1 VTRTFRRVVAA
12 AIATLLVADIA
23 CLATIDRTPDVAEAQ
38 LRTIEAFAAHA
49 RGLPLRH
56 ALHPRFA
63 SRAEFAH
70 LMSRGLTPQQRAAQA
85 SIETP
90 LDSALHALGLL
101 RHDQRLLAEQERVRE
116 LGALGFYDPSSNAI
130 VIRSSARKLPAS
142 VRISLA
148 HEVTHALQA
157 QNGLLGPPDLSD
169 SDYGRTEVWYALV
182 EGDATRIQVR
192 YFRSLTAGEQAQYA
206 AVGRQNATRVAA
218 LKLDPFA
225 YQTTIAN
232 YTLGEPMASLLAARG
247 AGPLEA
253 AFANIPTSD
262 LAEVNPIAAATDRV
276 AANPPTPA
284 SPSGSVVKQRG
295 HFGSVY
301 WYLALAS
308 RLPADEAIAA
318 LDGWNGD
325 SFVLWHDAKASSP
338 PCIRAALR
346 SVTPALAA
354 GLEKWRAASPVG
366 MATVSSAGDVV
377 TVSSCE
383 PTAPTP
389 LAAGFER
396 AIAFLTARNALL
408 SVAIIDGAP
417 VATLA
422 CLNRAYLAYL
432 HTARSPRRI
441 FGGFVPAG
449 NALRDRLRPHCDAGA
464 V

>member
-1 VTRTFRRVVAA
+1 MTRTFRRAIAA
-12 AIATLLVADIA
+12 AIAALLVADIA

-63 SRAEFAH
+63 TRAEFAR
-70 LMSRGLTPQQRAAQA
+70 LMSGGLTPQQRAAQA
-85 SIETP
+85 SIEMP

-116 LGALGFYDPSSNAI
+116 LGALGFYDPGSNAI
-130 VIRSSARKLPAS
+130 VIRSNARKLPAS

-157 QNGLLGPPDLSD
+157 QNGLLGPPNLSEN
-169 SDYGRTEVWYALV
+169 DYGRTQVWYGLV
-182 EGDATRIQVR
+182 EGDATRIQLR
-192 YFRSLTAGEQAQYA
+192 YFRSLTASEQAQYA
-206 AVGRQNATRVAA
+206 AVGRKNATRVAA

-232 YTLGEPMASLLAARG
+232 YTLGEPMAALLAARG

-262 LAEVNPIAAATDRV
+262 LVEVNPIALATDTV
-276 AANPPTPA
+276 ASDPPIPSPPA
-284 SPSGSVVKQRG
+284 GSVVKQRG
-295 HFGSVY
+295 HFGALY

-308 RLPADEAIAA
+308 RLPPDEAIAA

-325 SFVLWHDAKASSP
+325 SFVLWQDAKASST
-338 PCIRAALR
+338 PCVRAALR
-346 SVTPALAA
+346 GVTPALAA

-366 MATVSSAGDVV
+366 MASVSSAADVV
-377 TVSSCE
+377 TVTSCE
-383 PTAPTP
+383 PAAPTP
-389 LAAGFER
+389 LAATFER
-396 AIAFLTARNALL
+396 AVAFLTARNALL
-408 SVAIIDGAP
+408 AVAIIDGAP
-417 VATLA
+417 VATVG
-422 CLNRAYLAYL
+422 CLNRVYLAYL
-432 HTARSPRRI
+432 RTVRSPRRI

-449 NALRDRLRPHCDAGA
+449 DALRDRLRPQCDAPL
-464 V
+464 